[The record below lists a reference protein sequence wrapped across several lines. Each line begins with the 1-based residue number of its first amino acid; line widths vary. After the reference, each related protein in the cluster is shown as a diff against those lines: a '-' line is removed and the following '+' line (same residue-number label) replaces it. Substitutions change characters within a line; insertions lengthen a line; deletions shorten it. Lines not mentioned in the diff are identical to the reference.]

1 MSGMRPN
8 ALLACA
14 ALLLLVADVAAAAPP
29 FEPVEYRVQLDVV
42 SEGYDGNFCW
52 FHPRAGPPSL
62 PGTTRRPARSRRGA
76 VKSEFP
82 SSSHNR

>member
-8 ALLACA
+8 AWLACA
-14 ALLLLVADVAAAAPP
+14 ALLLLVADVAAAAAP

-52 FHPRAGPPSL
+52 FHPRAGPSSL
-62 PGTTRRPARSRRGA
+62 PGTTRRPAVPGA
-76 VKSEFP
+76 A
-82 SSSHNR
+82 R